1 MEIDEE
7 GNAVFTAKDGRTLS
21 TADDVVPEI
30 VAEGVALLTN
40 LPSIPKS
47 AYSTYF
53 QYLPKQTNTK
63 AYTEAFETLFEM
75 GKNAEGMKLA
85 TSAAFADAELDE
97 LSQGAIYLQG
107 VNTRKSADEVFD
119 DAVIKVK
126 EAASK
131 DGGFSYK
138 EGKYDDSKI
147 KNLRLS
153 KEQKKIAQLA
163 KAFTKFGL
171 NVKFIASTTA
181 EREKGKVGNG
191 AFDPS
196 TSTIILDIFA
206 GENEVVLGSGLLW
219 TISHELTHALKVTA
233 PTEFAALQEYI
244 LGEMFDSVEAL
255 DRAIMLEKDA
265 HKKHHPD
272 EKPMTRAEAIEEIV
286 ARSCEN
292 ILMDTDAFAKLI
304 ADGEQKT
311 PGFAEKIVE
320 VLTNIID
327 EIVNFFKSLSSEFRS
342 DSEEAEF
349 FDKHAE
355 KYEGLKEKWIAA
367 LEKGMENAKVVYG
380 TENDVQREG
389 LMHADR
395 RFSGEF
401 TQKTLDSFGIDDIKD
416 SLQVQKRVFST
427 LLNEGFFTNK
437 EKRNRIDINAE
448 SGIVIETNKSGID
461 ETFTRNNFEKLGKFK
476 KVSKLHTIRLL
487 PEIIQRGQLIADD
500 VNNIHNNG
508 NNKKFAYIEYP
519 LTVDEKNIVVKIAI
533 KKSPQKNKF
542 WVHSIYTTENASSSP
557 ASTQKGTEAG
567 HITAD
572 NNNIIPQTAEF
583 VKPSEE
589 KKMYSDRSPNRDRE
603 ILANML
609 ADSKLK
615 QRYYSQK
622 VFLQKYQD
630 EQIRYDN
637 LLIFYN

>member
-30 VAEGVALLTN
+30 VAEGVAMLAN

-53 QYLPKQTNTK
+53 QYLPNQTNTK
-63 AYTEAFETLFEM
+63 AYTEAFETLFKM
-75 GKNAEGMKLA
+75 GQNAEGMKLA
-85 TSAAFADAELDE
+85 TSAAFANTNLGELP
-97 LSQGAIYLQG
+97 QGDIYLQG
-107 VNTRKSADEVFD
+107 VNTRKSSDDVFD

-163 KAFTKFGL
+163 KVFTKFGL
-171 NVKFIASTTA
+171 NVKFIASTMA
-181 EREKGKVGNG
+181 ERAKETVGNG

-196 TSTIILDIFA
+196 TGTIILDINA
-206 GENEVVLGSGLLW
+206 GKNESVLGSGLLW

-233 PTEFAALQEYI
+233 PTEFATLQEYI

-255 DRAIMLEKDA
+255 DTAIMLEKDA
-265 HKKHHPD
+265 HKKYHPD
-272 EKPMTRAEAIEEIV
+272 EKPMTKAEAIEEIV

-292 ILMDTDAFAKLI
+292 ILMDTDDFAKLI

-349 FDKHAE
+349 FDKNAE

-380 TENDVQREG
+380 TENEITPTKEAK
-389 LMHADR
+389 MHSDR
-395 RFSGEF
+395 YSDYDKPITTDDIATLRSIGRKSINEF
-401 TQKTLDSFGIDDIKD
+401 TSDDIEK
-416 SLQVQKRVFST
+416 SQKWAYKFYKELGVKSPFFRAWFGDWRAYST
-427 LLNEGFFTNK
+427 NTIDIVDVDNQSDLKAGKSTNNDTNK
-437 EKRNRIDINAE
+437 IISWNAE
-448 SGIVIETNKSGID
+448 VGKESVLNSPKSAKDDMAIISANIKQLVEKSIMLDTVVSVKSSKRKLDGTAFMHSFYSIVNIDKKHVLVKLFAEEALSPKSGNI
-461 ETFTRNNFEKLGKFK
+461 FTR
-476 KVSKLHTIRLL
+476 
-487 PEIIQRGQLIADD
+487 
-500 VNNIHNNG
+500 
-508 NNKKFAYIEYP
+508 AYSLKYI
-519 LTVDEKNIVVKIAI
+519 
-533 KKSPQKNKF
+533 
-542 WVHSIYTTENASSSP
+542 ENASRYGLVK
-557 ASTQKGTEAG
+557 TQDDRTIEFTEKKDSDEAG
-567 HITAD
+567 FIND
-572 NNNIIPQTAEF
+572 GI
-583 VKPSEE
+583 
-589 KKMYSDRSPNRDRE
+589 Y
-603 ILANML
+603 
-609 ADSKLK
+609 
-615 QRYYSQK
+615 
-622 VFLQKYQD
+622 
-630 EQIRYDN
+630 
-637 LLIFYN
+637 